1 MRTRRIPAFLA
12 VIAILL
18 FGMTGTLA
26 AADQINLGD
35 GLLNAHFNGNTTAI
49 VTLLI
54 PSTNCSGGFCYLANG
69 SATATGHLQS
79 SGSYSVYSAS
89 NAPFYLTHNPDDS
102 FKITQTSQIN
112 FSYTSQ
118 KGTLTGLLWF
128 ASISSTNPQLIS
140 TMIGTLTSPGGSFAR
155 YFADGAKVTISV
167 GVTFPLQTL
176 YTVNGFT
183 PVEFQNGTVVPANHC
198 GGYDHHYW
206 KNNSGQWQHGKGLTL
221 GGKHYSDNDV
231 QGLLQTSEQNDASVY
246 LVHRLIAAL
255 LNVGNGTKGDPVQA
269 IIDDANN
276 LLGAGGRL
284 PQGIDP
290 SSAVGQQ
297 MMGDAA
303 VLDSYNNNNITTA
316 ASQ

>member
-1 MRTRRIPAFLA
+1 
-12 VIAILL
+12 
-18 FGMTGTLA
+18 MTGTL
-26 AADQINLGD
+26 
-35 GLLNAHFNGNTTAI
+35 T
-49 VTLLI
+49 
-54 PSTNCSGGFCYLANG
+54 
-69 SATATGHLQS
+69 SA
-79 SGSYSVYSAS
+79 
-89 NAPFYLTHNPDDS
+89 
-102 FKITQTSQIN
+102 
-112 FSYTSQ
+112 
-118 KGTLTGLLWF
+118 
-128 ASISSTNPQLIS
+128 
-140 TMIGTLTSPGGSFAR
+140 GGSFAQ

-183 PVEFQNGTVVPANHC
+183 PVEFQNGTVIPANHC
-198 GGYDHHYW
+198 GGYTHNYW
-206 KNNSGQWQHGKGLTL
+206 KNNPGQWQQGKGLTL
-221 GGKHYSDNDV
+221 GSKHYSDNDV

-284 PQGIDP
+284 PQGINP

-303 VLDSYNNNNITTA
+303 ILDSYNNNNITTA